1 MSSPNIEQLHQ
12 AISLMADAM
21 NCKPLTPTSTDL
33 LINYVLFDGAYGSV
47 SGKDAWPCYQ
57 LDLITKTE
65 LRNLIMAHSATRI
78 ASFNNTCEPSYLKY
92 PYYLK
97 ALISELSQC
106 FQYKAH

>member
-21 NCKPLTPTSTDL
+21 NCKPLTQEESTSL
-33 LINYVLFDGAYGSV
+33 VNYVLFDGVCGGV
-47 SGKDAWPCYQ
+47 SGKEAWPCYQ

-65 LRNLIMAHSATRI
+65 LRNLIMAHSAARI

-97 ALISELSQC
+97 TLISELSQC